1 MSESKAMDEAR
12 GHEESVDE
20 AAKSIAG
27 APYFLAVHRHVDS
40 AERRRPGLSVAP
52 AFSPPMSGVLQT

>member
-20 AAKSIAG
+20 AKSIAG
-27 APYFLAVHRHVDS
+27 APYLFAVHRHVDS